1 VQSAKTA
8 HQALVTLQDPEG
20 WFDLIITELSIL
32 GMNYGFDFL
41 KLIKNQFHIPV
52 IMMSKENNVSL
63 ISKALENGAAQYIAK
78 PFSAEDFKDI
88 WKHVLDAKKE
98 KLFVESLFVKNEE
111 QETLSHETKTKKK
124 ACKRK

>member
-1 VQSAKTA
+1 
-8 HQALVTLQDPEG
+8 
-20 WFDLIITELSIL
+20 
-32 GMNYGFDFL
+32 
-41 KLIKNQFHIPV
+41 
-52 IMMSKENNVSL
+52 MSKENNVSL

-78 PFSAEDFKDI
+78 PFCAEDLKDI

-124 ACKRK
+124 ACKRKCSDEYQEKEESQVVKKPKLVWTSYLHNLFLHAIKQIGLESK